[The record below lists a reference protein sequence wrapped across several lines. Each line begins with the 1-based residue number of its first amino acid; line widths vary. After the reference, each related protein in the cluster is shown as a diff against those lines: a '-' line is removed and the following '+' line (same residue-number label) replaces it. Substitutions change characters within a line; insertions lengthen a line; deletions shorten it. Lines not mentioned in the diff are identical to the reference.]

1 MALLPIQH
9 QIPATSNFP
18 LSAVARL
25 IESLV
30 AATVA
35 VLTIGCLV
43 KADILLFLG
52 GFLSVPPERESL
64 DSGTGSWKLAFREGR
79 QQVQLDFSSREG
91 VKAAEVPFGVQLELS
106 SRWGKPYLFYFF
118 RDPDEGRRVEFERSK

>member
-52 GFLSVPPERESL
+52 GFLSVPPAPL
-64 DSGTGSWKLAFREGR
+64 FVAWTLPVLAAKPAIFTVDKSGATNARR
-79 QQVQLDFSSREG
+79 RSRR
-91 VKAAEVPFGVQLELS
+91 P
-106 SRWGKPYLFYFF
+106 R
-118 RDPDEGRRVEFERSK
+118 